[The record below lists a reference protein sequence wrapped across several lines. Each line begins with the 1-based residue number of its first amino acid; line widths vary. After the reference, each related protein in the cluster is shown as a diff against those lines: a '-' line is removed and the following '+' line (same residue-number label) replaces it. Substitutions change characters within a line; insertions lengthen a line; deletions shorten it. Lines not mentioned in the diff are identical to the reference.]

1 MVFATHIPGFPL
13 GAFVERF
20 VHYKGY
26 NPVHSVD
33 RFLPDGDTHLVID
46 LLDYPKFIYDNETL
60 KEKQACKDAWFS
72 GFRTQPITIPSGRDS
87 EMFIIYFRK
96 GRVYPFT
103 GSPLSTFAD
112 HVVDAGQALPKLI
125 YELRSRLQ
133 ETFDTAAKF
142 ALAEQFLLRH
152 FRSRFCVNSLVDHA
166 VSAIARDPGAASI
179 ERIALQVGYSRKH
192 LATLFSEHVG
202 VSPKEYMQVMRF
214 QQVINSLMKRKEVR
228 WTSVAIECGY
238 YDQAHFIN
246 DFRRFS
252 GFTPTQYIAMN
263 SDFTNYVAV
272 G

>member
-13 GAFVERF
+13 GEFVERF

-26 NPVHSVD
+26 NPAHSID

-60 KEKQACKDAWFS
+60 TEKQACRDAWFS

-96 GRVYPFT
+96 GRAYPFT

-112 HVVDAGQALPKLI
+112 LVVDASQALPPVI
-125 YELRSRLQ
+125 SEMRSRLQ
-133 ETFDTAAKF
+133 ETTGSVSKF
-142 ALAEQFLLRH
+142 ALAEQFLLQH
-152 FRSRFCVNSLVDHA
+152 FRSRFCVNPFVDHA
-166 VSAIARDPGAASI
+166 VSAIARDPAATSI
-179 ERIALQVGYSRKH
+179 ERIASQVGYSRKH
-192 LATLFSEHVG
+192 LATLFGDHVG

-214 QQVINSLMKRKEVR
+214 QQVISSLQKQKQVR
-228 WTSVAIECGY
+228 WTTVAHECGY

-246 DFRRFS
+246 DFRKFS
-252 GFTPTQYIAMN
+252 GFTPTQYIARN